1 MGNTTSSGSNRGGGA
16 WSTGTTYIYKL
27 PGIYNYGGF
36 NQPGSSTLNIEV
48 QGFEF
53 DRIKRNQDTVV
64 LFKQPYADANNDQRI
79 TFHELS
85 ASTAAAPSLYHKVG
99 TPVHLIKRGT
109 NETLDLAY
117 YYAPGPEAVT
127 KVVPITAD
135 PEDPIIPA
143 KPQDANQYQWNLP
156 PHKWSLP
163 FTPGSDL
170 NNMPTGHRKAP
181 SDDRYRRGRI
191 WWKATDTT
199 MTTTDGNGKTVTI
212 DNSDRKYGFQFLW
225 NPETFSTAVSVQ
237 MDATPQIQDRF
248 ASTVGAFPATE
259 TITLTLRIDRTNDF
273 AAANAYFKRPTNIT
287 QDTTNSGSNNFIN
300 NKDVDRFIKYYQ
312 NSGSFN
318 SALIK
323 AGKKTTVEQKLVD
336 LFQRGTLADIEY
348 LYKAINGPGPSG
360 GSSSKDYWKNGRGI
374 ITADIGWLMPTLLN
388 VDIGPLS
395 YVGYVTSMSVT
406 HTAFTPDMIPIR
418 SDVTVSLN
426 LLATA
431 GLNTTSNSYS
441 NVNAGGH

>member
-1 MGNTTSSGSNRGGGA
+1 MGNTTSSGAYRGGGA

-27 PGIYNYGGF
+27 DNAYNYGGF
-36 NQPGSSTLNIEV
+36 NKPGSSTLNIEV
-48 QGFEF
+48 AGNIF
-53 DRIKRNQDTVV
+53 DRIKRNQDVV
-64 LFKQPYADANNDQRI
+64 QLYRAPYADANGDQKI
-79 TFHELS
+79 IFDDLAAS
-85 ASTAAAPSLYHKVG
+85 AASKPELYHKVG
-99 TPVHLIKRGT
+99 TPIHLIKRGA

-117 YYAPGPEAVT
+117 YYVPGPEKIVQT
-127 KVVPITAD
+127 TPIT
-135 PEDPIIPA
+135 ETVETFVPA

-156 PHKWSLP
+156 PHQWSLP
-163 FTPGSDL
+163 FIPGADI
-170 NNMPTGHRKAP
+170 NNMPKGFRKTP

-199 MTTTDGNGKTVTI
+199 MTTTDGNGKTISI

-225 NPETFSTAVSVQ
+225 NPESFSTAVSVQ

-273 AAANAYFKRPTNIT
+273 ACANAYFKRPTNIT
-287 QDTTNSGSNNFIN
+287 QDTTNSGKNNFIT
-300 NKDVDRFIKYYQ
+300 NKDVSRFIKYYQ

-318 SALIK
+318 SALLK

-348 LYKAINGPGPSG
+348 LYKSINGPGPSG

-406 HTAFTPDMIPIR
+406 HFGFTPDMIPIR
-418 SDVTVSLN
+418 SDVNISLN

-431 GLNTTSNSYS
+431 GLNTT
-441 NVNAGGH
+441 AGK